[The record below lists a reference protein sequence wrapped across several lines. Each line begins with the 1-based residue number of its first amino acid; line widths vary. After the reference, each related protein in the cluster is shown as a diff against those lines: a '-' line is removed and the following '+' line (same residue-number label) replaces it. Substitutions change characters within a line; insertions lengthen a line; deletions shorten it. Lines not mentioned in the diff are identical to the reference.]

1 MKQSFYMWSDGTKF
15 KNSPKISLSFRFSYK
30 QDFSIETED
39 KSNELSHSS
48 LLTFRNNLINKLHK
62 TMIID

>member
-1 MKQSFYMWSDGTKF
+1 M
-15 KNSPKISLSFRFSYK
+15 SLGPRVWPMGVKCTST
-30 QDFSIETED
+30 DFSIETED

-62 TMIID
+62 TMSID